1 MAESAKDKLRRQML
15 EAQKKREEQKEKTPT
30 KPPTPNEKEAEKA
43 IVSTHKKK
51 EKKVTP
57 KKEVVVETKRTS
69 LDIPMDTFL
78 AIKFAAAE
86 LRMSFKEF
94 LLSQALKNPTAKKH
108 LKQIQSSDK

>member
-1 MAESAKDKLRRQML
+1 MAESAKDKLRRQMV
-15 EAQKKREEQKEKTPT
+15 EAQKKRVVQKKQE
-30 KPPTPNEKEAEKA
+30 KPPTPNEKEVEKA

-51 EKKVTP
+51 EQKAAP
-57 KKEVVVETKRTS
+57 KKEVTVETKRTS